1 MLKALNFSWDRHL
14 DRSQIFYLN
23 KRNSRIAH
31 GILHEVFADEA
42 RNKNLAEDQ
51 KTYKQFG
58 LKADVP
64 RFGEDGN
71 PLKMIPKGETT
82 FDVFSIRPARRV
94 APDGSFRTDL
104 IATIHQRRPEPIDGN
119 DIAQGWFW
127 FRGGA
132 TLIVDPRPPG
142 ENLRSGT
149 SSSRAAR
156 AKLD

>member
-1 MLKALNFSWDRHL
+1 
-14 DRSQIFYLN
+14 
-23 KRNSRIAH
+23 
-31 GILHEVFADEA
+31 
-42 RNKNLAEDQ
+42 
-51 KTYKQFG
+51 
-58 LKADVP
+58 
-64 RFGEDGN
+64 
-71 PLKMIPKGETT
+71 MIPKGETT

-142 ENLRSGT
+142 GKPEIRYIIVKSSESEVRLNRQRQAQGGFFSPPRALYFGGKAGLRAMAAEPFAMMHT
-149 SSSRAAR
+149 SRR
-156 AKLD
+156 EWDDGWTKE